1 MSVIVALLTV
11 TVHLPTRIVGQMLY
25 QTLRWARP
33 IVAFLCLLT
42 ATLAVAQH
50 HAVVQPT
57 PENVLVPPEGDSVP
71 MLDFGGRPVIE
82 LMINGKGP
90 YKFLFD
96 TGAALTVI
104 DSSVAA
110 ELALEGSENIEELR
124 VGKVAIRKLE
134 VTVNPISSML
144 GSGDVPRGVLSAS
157 SFPGA
162 LVSFDYPGKQIIFRK
177 GTLAEPNARNIFSYD
192 AADLPSVPV
201 KAANRQITIH
211 LDTGAPYA
219 VAFPTRYMKELPLTA
234 PAVQKGK
241 ARTHAGTVPIFVAS
255 LNGEISIGEFKLPTR
270 EVRFTDIVPFAAVEP
285 KGQLGAEALRHF
297 VVTLDSLNHRIR
309 FEKPPG
315 SDL

>member
-1 MSVIVALLTV
+1 MPS
-11 TVHLPTRIVGQMLY
+11 
-25 QTLRWARP
+25 QTSRR
-33 IVAFLCLLT
+33 VKLT
-42 ATLAVAQH
+42 AFFWLITTTLALAQH

-57 PENVLVPPEGDSVP
+57 SANISVPPEGDSTP
-71 MLDFGGRPVIE
+71 MLDFGGRPVVE

-90 YKFLFD
+90 YRFIID

-110 ELALEGSENIEELR
+110 ELGLEGSDSIEELR
-124 VGKVAIRKLE
+124 IGKVAIRKLE
-134 VTVNPISSML
+134 VAIDPISSML
-144 GSGDVPRGVLSAS
+144 GPGDVPRGVLSAS

-162 LVSFDYPGKQIIFRK
+162 LVSFDYPGKRINFHK
-177 GTLAEPNARNIFSYD
+177 GALAEANGTNIFSYD
-192 AADLPSVPV
+192 AGDLPSVPV
-201 KAANRQITIH
+201 KAANREITIH

-219 VAFPTRYMKELPLTA
+219 VAFPTKYMKELPLTA

-285 KGQLGAEALRHF
+285 RGQLGAEALHHF
-297 VVTLDSLNHRIR
+297 IVTLDSLNHRVR
-309 FEKPPG
+309 FEKPSG
-315 SDL
+315 ASS